1 LKQFFIRCRSSEIQL
16 RWRKAI
22 GRSAQLGLV
31 LLIALLWTSGVVSAQ
46 ESQPAGPVYIVQAGD
61 SLWDIAVRF
70 GVSLDDL
77 MQVNGISDPSQLA
90 EGAQLIIP
98 GLEGIQGVLTTVT
111 IQLGDNLSSLSRRYH
126 VPVDT
131 LLRLNHLTSPAEL
144 FVGSSLILPEQN
156 SAQGS
161 AHRAALKPGQS
172 LLELS
177 VIENTN
183 PWAWVT
189 ANSLPGTWAGLPGD
203 VYQLPAA
210 GTEAQDG
217 QAGALPAAISA
228 IELDP
233 AILLQ
238 GKVAVIHVTAPD
250 ETSLTGT
257 LMGHEL
263 HFFPNGD
270 GTYVSL
276 AGVHA
281 MAEPGLYPLELAGTL
296 PGGTPFN
303 LIQSVWVKAV
313 NYPFD
318 RPLTV
323 NPTTIDPAVTKPEEE
338 QWFSLTQPATPQ
350 RYWEGTFQM
359 PSSLPKDYC
368 LESGDCWSSRFGNR
382 RSYNGGPY
390 TSFHTGLDIVG
401 SIGTE
406 IYAPAAGKVV
416 FAGPLSVRGNATV
429 IDHGWGVYTGYM
441 HQSEI
446 YVSPGDMV
454 SAGQLIG
461 LIGDTGRVEGPHLHW
476 ELFVGGVQVD
486 PMDWLT
492 QEYP

>member
-1 LKQFFIRCRSSEIQL
+1 LFS
-16 RWRKAI
+16 RWKATQAI
-22 GRSAQLGLV
+22 LAWGKVVTLSARLSLALV
-31 LLIALLWTSGVVSAQ
+31 IALLWVSGVVSAQ
-46 ESQPAGPVYIVQAGD
+46 EGQPDGPVYIVQAGD

-70 GVSLDDL
+70 DVSLDDL

-111 IQLGDNLSSLSRRYH
+111 IHLGDNLSSLSRRYQ

-131 LLRLNHLTSPAEL
+131 LLRLNHLTSPVEL

-156 SAQGS
+156 SEQS
-161 AHRAALKPGQS
+161 NTYKAALKPGQS

-183 PWAWVT
+183 PWEWVT
-189 ANSLPGTWAGLPGD
+189 TNSLPGTWAGLPGD
-203 VYQLPAA
+203 VFQLPAS
-210 GTEAQDG
+210 GMEAQED
-217 QAGALPAAISA
+217 QAGALPAAIA
-228 IELDP
+228 AVELDP
-233 AILLQ
+233 TILLQ
-238 GKVAVIHVTAPD
+238 GKAAVIHVTAPD

-257 LMGHEL
+257 LMDHVL

-270 GTYVSL
+270 GTFVSL

-281 MAEPGLYPLELAGTL
+281 MAEPGIYPLELEGTL
-296 PGGTPFN
+296 PDGTLFN
-303 LIQSVWVKAV
+303 FNQSIWVKSV
-313 NYPFD
+313 NYPYD

-323 NPTTIDPAVTKPEEE
+323 NPSTIDPAVTQPEEE
-338 QWFSLTQPATPQ
+338 EWFSLTSPATPQ
-350 RYWEGTFQM
+350 RYWAGVFQM

-416 FAGPLSVRGNATV
+416 FAGPLAVRGNATV
-429 IDHGWGVYTGYM
+429 IDHGWGIYTGYM

-461 LIGDTGRVEGPHLHW
+461 LVGDTGRVEGPHLHW